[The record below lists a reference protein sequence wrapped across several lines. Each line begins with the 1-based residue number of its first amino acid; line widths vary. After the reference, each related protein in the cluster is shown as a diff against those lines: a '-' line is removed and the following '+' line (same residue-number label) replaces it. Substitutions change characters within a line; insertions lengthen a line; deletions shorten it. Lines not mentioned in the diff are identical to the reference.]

1 MSPFNNFWIHLK
13 VQSFNLRS
21 VFVVYVYLM
30 FIHNVIFSCCWIL
43 FFISNSFNPS
53 IEFSLAWKHFIPFP
67 VNNDFLFFHP
77 LTSTIESQYWGPFH
91 SPWLWRQLCFSSF
104 TVPQGLSTCF
114 LSTSGRSF
122 SSEPIILPIFVLW
135 RIGFPLPAIFSL

>member
-1 MSPFNNFWIHLK
+1 MVFHL
-13 VQSFNLRS
+13 VFHVSF
-21 VFVVYVYLM
+21 
-30 FIHNVIFSCCWIL
+30 L
-43 FFISNSFNPS
+43 FPNSFKPS

-77 LTSTIESQYWGPFH
+77 LTSTIESQHWGPFH
-91 SPWLWRQLCFSSF
+91 SPWLWRQLWFSSF

-135 RIGFPLPAIFSL
+135 RIGFPLPAIFSLRVTFLSGSFCLFLYPLKRWIPLP